1 MRKTGRYLVVYLII
15 VIGMAVLFMR
25 LPTSFLPEE
34 DQGVFMTMIQLG
46 GGNTR
51 AHPESA
57 GSGHPVLSEQ

>member
-34 DQGVFMTMIQLG
+34 DQGVFMTMIQL
-46 GGNTR
+46 
-51 AHPESA
+51 PA
-57 GSGHPVLSEQ
+57 GATQERTQKVLIRLLSTT